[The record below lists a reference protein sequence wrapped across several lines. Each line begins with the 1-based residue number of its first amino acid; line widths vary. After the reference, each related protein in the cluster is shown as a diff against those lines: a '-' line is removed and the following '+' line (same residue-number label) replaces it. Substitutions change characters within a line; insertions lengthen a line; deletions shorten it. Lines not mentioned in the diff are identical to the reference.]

1 MEASWGIRGPQPEL
15 QLGRLRLRAGLRDI
29 LAEELRLPEGLR
41 TGAEADPLEDLRGLR
56 LPAERPTWR

>member
-1 MEASWGIRGPQPEL
+1 MEVSWVIRGPRPEL
-15 QLGRLRLRAGLRDI
+15 QLERLRRAGLRDI
-29 LAEELRLPEGLR
+29 LVEELLQEGLR